1 MALRH
6 HFWNLWNANNTR
18 TDANDD
24 PVVKTVYD
32 PSPVGYCVPATNA
45 FSGFTYEGKSVIDDF
60 SLINS
65 PFTSSDDFIANKG
78 YEFYC
83 KPMTGIGAYDPTG
96 GVIFLPASGYR
107 RYNIEGVAGWG
118 SSTNYM
124 QAGINDQGASFGY
137 EIYWDARPLTR
148 IGSASGPTA
157 NGFPV
162 RPVREE

>member
-1 MALRH
+1 
-6 HFWNLWNANNTR
+6 
-18 TDANDD
+18 
-24 PVVKTVYD
+24 
-32 PSPVGYCVPATNA
+32 
-45 FSGFTYEGKSVIDDF
+45 
-60 SLINS
+60 
-65 PFTSSDDFIANKG
+65 
-78 YEFYC
+78 
-83 KPMTGIGAYDPTG
+83 MTGIGAYDPTG